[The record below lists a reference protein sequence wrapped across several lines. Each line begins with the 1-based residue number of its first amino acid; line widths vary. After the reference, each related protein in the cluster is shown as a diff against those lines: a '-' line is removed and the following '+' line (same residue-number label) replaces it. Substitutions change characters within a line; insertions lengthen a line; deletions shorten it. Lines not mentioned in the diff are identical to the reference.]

1 MSLWRQITRGTRA
14 LANRSAA
21 DRDVSD
27 ELAHYLDEAT
37 ADLVARG
44 LAPEEARR
52 QARLGL
58 GSATAVREQVRS
70 AGWENVVE
78 TLGADLHYA
87 WRRLW
92 SNPGFTAVCALT
104 LALGMG
110 ASTAIFSAV
119 NPILFEPLPYPHAN
133 RIVMVWDIFQGER
146 SDVTFHTYR
155 ELKARSHSFDEIA
168 AYEGWQPTM
177 TGAAEPVRFEGQSVS
192 WQYFRTLGV
201 APSLGR
207 DFIESD
213 DAFHGPNVAILSDA
227 LWRRRFGAS
236 RTIVGRAITLDGDS
250 YTVIGVMPRGF
261 EDVPAPS
268 TEIWSAMQYDPG
280 HIEDQKSTEWGHH
293 LRLLGRLQP
302 GVSLDAARRDLNAI
316 ARTPVA
322 EFPRPRWAALDNGF
336 IVDSLQD
343 DVTRGVRPALLAI
356 LGAVLLLL
364 AIACVNVT
372 NLLLARGARRQ
383 GEFAMRAALGASRS
397 RLIRQVLTESLLLSF
412 AGGALGMLVAENG
425 VRALVAL
432 SPSGLPRV
440 DAIAVNGSVFVFAL
454 AVTTMLGLVVGLIPA
469 LQVSRDDLRT
479 GLQRSS
485 RQTAGG
491 HQLTRRVL
499 VVAEVSLA
507 VVLLVSAGLLLRSLN
522 RLFRVDPGFDPSH
535 MLTMQIQTSGHK
547 FDDVASAPGVGAAI
561 RRRFFAQSLEAVR
574 RVPGVQ
580 AAAFTSLLPFTNP
593 ELSIYGTHFEKDQG
607 GFDVF
612 RYVVSPGYFEA
623 MGIPLLQGRLLDDHD
638 VESAAPAT
646 VIGASLARHEFG
658 SDNPIGQ
665 HVHIGPM
672 DRPWFTIVG
681 VVADVKQVSL
691 ADNQLDEVYI
701 TPAQSWFA
709 DDAMGLVVRAR
720 GEAAALTPGVR
731 KAIWSVDKDQPIVQV
746 ATMDN
751 LVSQTAAE
759 RRFALILFEAFGL
772 AALVLAAT
780 GIYGVLSGSV
790 TERMREI
797 GVRSALGATR
807 GNILGLVLG
816 QGMALAALGMT
827 IGLAAALAASRALVT
842 LLFGISRLD
851 VITYAV
857 VIALLASV
865 ATVACWLP
873 AWRAAGV
880 DPATT
885 LRAE

>member
-1 MSLWRQITRGTRA
+1 MSLWRQITRGTRS
-14 LANRSAA
+14 LTHRTAA
-21 DRDVSD
+21 DRDVND
-27 ELAHYLDEAT
+27 EVAHYLDQAT
-37 ADLVARG
+37 AELVACG
-44 LAPEEARR
+44 LSPEEARR
-52 QARLGL
+52 RARLEL
-58 GSATAVREQVRS
+58 GSATAVRERVRS
-70 AGWENVVE
+70 DGWENVLE
-78 TLGADLHYA
+78 IFLADLRYA
-87 WRRLW
+87 WRRLL
-92 SNPGFTAVCALT
+92 SRPGFTAVCALT
-104 LALGMG
+104 LALGIG
-110 ASTAIFSAV
+110 ASTAIFSAI

-133 RIVMVWDIFQGER
+133 RIVTIWDIFQGER

-177 TGAAEPVRFEGQSVS
+177 TGAAEPERFDGQSVS
-192 WQYFRTLGV
+192 WLYFRTLGV
-201 APSLGR
+201 APALGR

-213 DAFHGPNVAILSDA
+213 DAYHGPNVAILSDT
-227 LWRRRFGAS
+227 LWRRRFGAD
-236 RTIVGRAITLDGDS
+236 RAIVGRSITLDGDS
-250 YTVIGVMPRGF
+250 YTIIGVMPRGF

-268 TEIWSAMQYDPG
+268 TAIWSAMQYDPG

-293 LRLLGRLQP
+293 LRLLARLEP
-302 GVSLDAARRDLNAI
+302 GAGLDGVRRNLNAI
-316 ARTPVA
+316 ARTPVP

-372 NLLLARGARRQ
+372 NLLLARGAQRQ

-412 AGGALGMLVAENG
+412 AGGALGILVALNG

-432 SPSGLPRV
+432 SPPGLPRAG
-440 DAIAVNGSVFVFAL
+440 AISVNGSVFAFAFLITTLIGL
-454 AVTTMLGLVVGLIPA
+454 AVGLIPA
-469 LQVSRDDLRT
+469 LHVSRSDLRS
-479 GLQRSS
+479 GLQRNA
-485 RQTAGG
+485 RQTAGS

-499 VVAEVSLA
+499 VISEVSLA
-507 VVLLVSAGLLLRSLN
+507 IVLLVSAGLLLHSLN

-535 MLTMQIQTSGHK
+535 MLTMQVQTSGHK
-547 FDDVASAPGVGAAI
+547 FDDLRGAPDVGSDL
-561 RRRFFAQSLEAVR
+561 RRRFFAQSLAAVR
-574 RVPGVQ
+574 RVPGVS
-580 AAAFTSLLPFTNP
+580 AAAFTSLLPFTDP
-593 ELSIYGTHFEKDQG
+593 ELGIYGTHFEKGQG

-623 MGIPLLQGRLLDDHD
+623 LRIPLVRGRLLNEHD
-638 VESAAPAT
+638 LEGSAPVT
-646 VIGASLARHEFG
+646 VISASLAWHEFG
-658 SDNPIGQ
+658 SENPIGQ
-665 HVHIGPM
+665 HVHIGPT

-709 DDAMGLVVRAR
+709 DDAMALVVRAR
-720 GEAAALTPGVR
+720 GDAAALTPAVR
-731 KAIWSVDKDQPIVQV
+731 KAIWSVDRDEPIVEV
-746 ATMDN
+746 STMDR
-751 LVSQTAAE
+751 LVAETAAE
-759 RRFALILFEAFGL
+759 RQFALILFEAFGL
-772 AALVLAAT
+772 VALVLAAT

-790 TERMREI
+790 NERMREI
-797 GVRSALGATR
+797 GVRAALGATR
-807 GNILGLVLG
+807 GNILSLVLR
-816 QGMALAALGMT
+816 QGMTLTALGMI
-827 IGLAAALAASRALVT
+827 IGVAAAVLASQALVT

-851 VITYAV
+851 AVTYGG
-857 VIALLASV
+857 VIALLGCV
-865 ATVACWLP
+865 AGLACWVP

>member
-14 LANRSAA
+14 LTNRSAA
-21 DRDVSD
+21 DRDVND
-27 ELAHYLDEAT
+27 EVEHYLDQVAAE
-37 ADLVARG
+37 LVARG
-44 LAPEEARR
+44 LSPEEARR
-52 QARLGL
+52 RARLDL
-58 GSATAVREQVRS
+58 GSAAAVREQVRS
-70 AGWENVVE
+70 YGWENVLEVF
-78 TLGADLHYA
+78 LADLRYA
-87 WRRLW
+87 WRRLV

-104 LALGMG
+104 LALGIG
-110 ASTAIFSAV
+110 ASTAIFSAI
-119 NPILFEPLPYPHAN
+119 NPILFEPLPYPHAD
-133 RIVMVWDIFQGER
+133 RIVMIWDIFQGER

-155 ELKARSHSFDEIA
+155 ELKKRSHSFGEIA

-177 TGAAEPVRFEGQSVS
+177 TSAAEPERFDGQSVS

-201 APSLGR
+201 APALGR

-213 DAFHGPNVAILSDA
+213 DAFHGPNVAILSDT
-227 LWRRRFGAS
+227 LWRRRFGAN
-236 RTIVGRAITLDGDS
+236 RTIVGRSVTLDGDS
-250 YTVIGVMPRGF
+250 YTIIGVMPRSF
-261 EDVPAPS
+261 EDVPGPS

-293 LRLLGRLQP
+293 LRLLGRLDR
-302 GVSLDAARRDLNAI
+302 GVSLDEVRRDLNAI
-316 ARTPVA
+316 AHTSVP

-336 IVDSLQD
+336 IIDPLQA
-343 DVTRGVRPALLAI
+343 DVTRGVRPALVAI

-372 NLLLARGARRQ
+372 NLLLARGAQRQ

-412 AGGALGMLVAENG
+412 AGGALGIVVAVNG

-432 SPSGLPRV
+432 SPPGLPRV
-440 DAIAVNGSVFVFAL
+440 DAIAVNGPVFAFAFLITTLIGL
-454 AVTTMLGLVVGLIPA
+454 AVGLIPA
-469 LQVSRDDLRT
+469 LHVSRGDLRG
-479 GLQRSS
+479 GLQRNA
-485 RQTAGG
+485 RQTAGS

-507 VVLLVSAGLLLRSLN
+507 IVLLVSAGLLLHSLN
-522 RLFRVDPGFDPSH
+522 RLFRVDPGFDPAH
-535 MLTMQIQTSGHK
+535 MLTMQVQTSGHK
-547 FDDVASAPGVGAAI
+547 FDDSTGLGAGASL
-561 RRRFFAQSLEAVR
+561 RRQFFAQALDAVR
-574 RVPGVQ
+574 RVPGVS

-593 ELSIYGTHFEKDQG
+593 ELSIYGAHFEKDQG
-607 GFDVF
+607 GYDVF

-623 MGIPLLQGRLLDDHD
+623 MRIPLLRGRLLNDHD
-638 VESAAPAT
+638 LEGAAPAT
-646 VIGASLARHEFG
+646 VISESLARHEFG
-658 SDNPIGQ
+658 SENPIGQ
-665 HVHIGPM
+665 HVHIGPT

-709 DDAMGLVVRAR
+709 DDAMALVVRAR
-720 GEAAALTPGVR
+720 GGAAALTPAVR
-731 KAIWSVDKDQPIVQV
+731 KAIWSVDRDEPIVEVSTMEGLV
-746 ATMDN
+746 AE
-751 LVSQTAAE
+751 TAAE

-772 AALVLAAT
+772 VALVLAAT

-790 TERMREI
+790 NERLREI
-797 GVRSALGATR
+797 GVRSVLGATR
-807 GNILGLVLG
+807 GNILGLILR
-816 QGMALAALGMT
+816 QGMALTALGMI
-827 IGLAAALAASRALVT
+827 IGLAAAVVASQALVT

-851 VITYAV
+851 AVTYAG
-857 VIALLASV
+857 VIALLGCA
-865 ATVACWLP
+865 AGAACWVP

>member
-1 MSLWRQITRGTRA
+1 MSLWRQITRGART

-21 DRDVSD
+21 DQDVND
-27 ELAHYLDEAT
+27 EVAYYIDQAT
-37 ADLVARG
+37 ADLVVRG
-44 LAPEEARR
+44 LSPEEARR
-52 QARLGL
+52 RARLEL

-70 AGWENVVE
+70 SGWENVVE
-78 TLGADLHYA
+78 TLAADLQYA

-104 LALGMG
+104 LALGIG

-133 RIVMVWDIFQGER
+133 RIVMIWDIFQGER

-155 ELKARSHSFDEIA
+155 ELKTRSLSFDEVA

-177 TGAAEPVRFEGQSVS
+177 TGSAEPTRFDGQSVS
-192 WQYFRTLGV
+192 WQYFRALGV
-201 APSLGR
+201 APAQGR

-213 DAFHGPNVAILSDA
+213 NAFHGANVAILSDA

-280 HIEDQKSTEWGHH
+280 NIGDQKSTEWGHH
-293 LRLLGRLQP
+293 LRLLGRLRP
-302 GVSLDAARRDLNAI
+302 SVSLDAVRRDLNAI
-316 ARTPVA
+316 ARTPAA
-322 EFPRPRWAALDNGF
+322 EFPRPRWASLTNGF
-336 IVDSLQD
+336 IVDSLQG

-372 NLLLARGARRQ
+372 NLLLARGVQRQ
-383 GEFAMRAALGASRS
+383 GEFALRAALGAGRS
-397 RLIRQVLTESLLLSF
+397 RLIRQVLTESLLVSF
-412 AGGALGMLVAENG
+412 AGGALGMLVAGNG

-432 SPSGLPRV
+432 SPPGLPRV
-440 DAIAVNGSVFVFAL
+440 DAITVNGSVFAFAF
-454 AVTTMLGLVVGLIPA
+454 AVTTLIGLGVGLIPA
-469 LQVSRDDLRT
+469 LQVSRGDLRS

-485 RQTAGG
+485 RQTAGS
-491 HQLTRRVL
+491 HQVTRRAL
-499 VVAEVSLA
+499 VVAEVALA

-535 MLTMQIQTSGHK
+535 MLTMQVQTSGHK
-547 FDDVASAPGVGAAI
+547 FDDLTGVGAGAAL
-561 RRRFFAQSLEAVR
+561 RRQFFAQSLDAVR

-593 ELSIYGTHFEKDQG
+593 ELSIYGSHFEKDQS

-623 MGIPLLQGRLLDDHD
+623 MSIPLLRGRLLDDHD
-638 VESAAPAT
+638 IESAAPAT
-646 VIGASLARHEFG
+646 VISASLARHEFG
-658 SDNPIGQ
+658 SGDPIGQ

-691 ADNQLDEVYI
+691 ADNQLDEVYVA
-701 TPAQSWFA
+701 PAQSWFA

-720 GEAAALTPGVR
+720 GDAAALTPAIR
-731 KAIWSVDKDQPIVQV
+731 AAIWSVDKDQPIVQV

-772 AALVLAAT
+772 VALVLAAT

-790 TERMREI
+790 TERLREI

-807 GNILGLVLG
+807 GKILGLVLR
-816 QGMALAALGMT
+816 QGMRLTGLGMM
-827 IGLAAALAASRALVT
+827 IGLAAAVLASQALVT

-851 VITYAV
+851 VLTYAG
-857 VIALLASV
+857 VIVLLACV
-865 ATVACWLP
+865 AGVACWVP

-880 DPATT
+880 DPVTT